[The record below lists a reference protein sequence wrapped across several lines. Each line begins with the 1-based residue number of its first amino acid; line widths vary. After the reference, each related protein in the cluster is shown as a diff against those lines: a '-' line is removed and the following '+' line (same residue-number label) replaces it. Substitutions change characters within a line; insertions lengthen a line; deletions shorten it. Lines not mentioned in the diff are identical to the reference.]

1 MSFTDFFEHV
11 ESINNNELVED
22 AERWLECFKWIK
34 NKNHFTYDEI
44 SSLVHVPVR
53 SLQNWVVG
61 VREPPPYVMPLICYA
76 LHDFY

>member
-1 MSFTDFFEHV
+1 MNFSDFVEHV
-11 ESINNNELVED
+11 ERIGDNELGDV
-22 AERWLECFKWIK
+22 ERWVACLKWIK
-34 NKNHFTYDEI
+34 KKNHFTYDEI

-53 SLQNWVVG
+53 SLQNWVGG